1 MNRTNTTTG
10 DTGLPT
16 AMAPLDESACPKRRQ
31 PSLSSVNNNRKK
43 TRSGKDYTSA
53 TTQDK
58 EQQSEERHEHS
69 GASLPDSKAPDS
81 IVNNNNNSDDESE
94 DGEGSNLDNSV
105 GSSANDTSGQPHDL
119 DDGDDDDGDDDD
131 DDNAQEADV
140 PFTEV
145 ATTNSTTPVSSVTTV
160 PIPTEDLQT
169 ALSRVM
175 KKHIFP
181 KVKFIGKGDE
191 GYARLQFNTTKNSLC
206 SLILHHCK
214 MPATDEGKSWW
225 KLVRP
230 QIRGLLS
237 GVQNNALKAM
247 SVAFTSE

>member
-1 MNRTNTTTG
+1 M
-10 DTGLPT
+10 
-16 AMAPLDESACPKRRQ
+16 PKRRQ
-31 PSLSSVNNNRKK
+31 PLLSSVNNNRKK

-58 EQQSEERHEHS
+58 ERQSEQRHEHS
-69 GASLPDSKAPDS
+69 GASLPDSEAPDS
-81 IVNNNNNSDDESE
+81 IVNNNNNNNNDDDNNSGDESE
-94 DGEGSNLDNSV
+94 DGEGLNLDYSV
-105 GSSANDTSGQPHDL
+105 GSSANDTSGQPHNV
-119 DDGDDDDGDDDD
+119 DDGDGDGGDDDDDDD

-145 ATTNSTTPVSSVTTV
+145 ATTNSTTPVLSITTV

-237 GVQNNALKAM
+237 GIRNNALKAM